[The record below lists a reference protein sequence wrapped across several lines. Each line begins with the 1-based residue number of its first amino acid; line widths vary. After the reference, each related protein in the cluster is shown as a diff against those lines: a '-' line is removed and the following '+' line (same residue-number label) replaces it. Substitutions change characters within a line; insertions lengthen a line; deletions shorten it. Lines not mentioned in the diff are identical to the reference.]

1 MKKKYLLLP
10 GNPSAA
16 HHYETWAKEFE
27 IANPELDVSFIT
39 SYVIF
44 DKKLDYFQYDAAMR
58 RYYEDIFLKLAG
70 SEQVTVIAH
79 SVGSY
84 FALRLLEK
92 FPDKISNVVVMF
104 PYLWYT
110 DATYVKYL
118 YPVYLADTFLPVSEI
133 VSKFKNALFGK
144 SEPEILHIDGKN
156 FNMNLRYG
164 VRQCVYFNKTK
175 FESDLI
181 QVHKDKIHFLYREH
195 DQWCP
200 KQTIE
205 EMKVVATRKMVDLP
219 HHFIL
224 YKDHREA
231 MMREVLGILNM

>member
-27 IANPELDVSFIT
+27 IVNPELNVSFIT

-58 RYYEDIFLKLAG
+58 KYYEDTLLKLADT
-70 SEQVTVIAH
+70 EQVTIIAH

-84 FALRLLEK
+84 FALRFLEK
-92 FPDKISNVVVMF
+92 FPEKISNVVVMF

-110 DATYVKYL
+110 DAIYVKYL
-118 YPVYLADTFLPVSEI
+118 YPVYVADKFLPVSET
-133 VSKFKNALFGK
+133 VSKFKNVLFGR
-144 SEPEILHIDGKN
+144 SEPEILHIDEKN

-175 FESDLI
+175 FEKDLV
-181 QVHKDKIHFLYREH
+181 QRHKDKIHFLYIEN

-205 EMKVVATRKMVDLP
+205 EMKEVVTHKKIDLP

-224 YKDHREA
+224 NKDHREQ
-231 MMREVLGILNM
+231 MMKVVLGILN